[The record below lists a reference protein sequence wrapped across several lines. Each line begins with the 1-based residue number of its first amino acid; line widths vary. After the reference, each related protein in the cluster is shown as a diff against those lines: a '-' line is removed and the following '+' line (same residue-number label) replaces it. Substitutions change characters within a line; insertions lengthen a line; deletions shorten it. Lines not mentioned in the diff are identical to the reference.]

1 MTSYWRQIIDL
12 TYPMTSMFS
21 GSTFNNLIEEVFGDQ
36 KIEDLWIPYFCVTTD
51 ISASKMRVHTSG
63 IYFECLKKENKN
75 FERLFN
81 S

>member
-36 KIEDLWIPYFCVTTD
+36 QIEDLWIPYFCVTTD

-63 IYFECLKKENKN
+63 KSF
-75 FERLFN
+75 
-81 S
+81 

>member
-1 MTSYWRQIIDL
+1 MTSYWRQAIDL

-36 KIEDLWIPYFCVTTD
+36 QIEDLWIPYFCVTTD

-63 IYFECLKKENKN
+63 NCFFKTFFFL
-75 FERLFN
+75 L